1 MSLVAQ
7 ALIALTHY
15 VLDGQ
20 TWAGDRIMEQPVE
33 PIGDLL
39 NGAGAAQKPVL
50 AVYVESA
57 KMQVQGRETQG
68 ERGMLDLK
76 VFAYIAPGR
85 TELPEGTDFE
95 LDGRQAGLTLNVVGR
110 QIDAALHVGDAAW
123 LPVWRKFVFSIE
135 EREVRYMLVEV
146 ENAVKIPTME
156 ICYRCS
162 TIPDPDFGTPL
173 YGAWLAFDGA
183 LRTAGGDKAVLA
195 DLFKGMIENPAGLPD
210 YQDLQMN
217 LGLTDAGLAATGLA
231 PVPGAVDDDDEPV
244 ELEDIGLDQDVVI
257 VPEDEP

>member
-7 ALIALTHY
+7 ALVALTHY

-20 TWAGDRIMEQPVE
+20 TWAGDQIMEQPVE

-39 NGAGAAQKPVL
+39 RGAGDAQKPVL

-57 KMQVQGRETQG
+57 KMQIQGRETQG
-68 ERGMLDLK
+68 EKGMLDLK

-85 TELPEGTDFE
+85 VKLPDGIGFE
-95 LDGRQAGLTLNVVGR
+95 LDGSQAGLTLNVIGR
-110 QIDAALHVGDAAW
+110 QIDAALHLGAAAW

-146 ENAVKIPTME
+146 ESAVKIPTME
-156 ICYRCS
+156 ISYRCA

-173 YGAWLAFDGA
+173 YGSWLALDSA
-183 LRTAGGDKAVLA
+183 LRDAGGDKVKLA
-195 DLFKGMIENPAGLPD
+195 DLFKGMIESPAGLPA
-210 YQDLQMN
+210 YQDLQAN
-217 LGLTDAGLAATGLA
+217 FGLTDAGLAATGLG
-231 PVPGAVDDDDEPV
+231 PVPGAVTEDGDPV
-244 ELEDIGLDQDVVI
+244 ELEQITNDSDVII